1 MLPNLVSACNG
12 LGGLIPPQPHTIQQ
26 LTPLA
31 LFTLKPIVLLEDF
44 LSGEKFTNPF
54 IKYLCHCFPHRA
66 LKNIILHV
74 TLNLFLHH
82 NLYKCVLRGE
92 AIFCHLHLR
101 IHVPSNSN
109 ISHGKMNTL
118 CNER

>member
-82 NLYKCVLRGE
+82 NLYKYVFYVGRPYFVIYILG
-92 AIFCHLHLR
+92 FMCHL
-101 IHVPSNSN
+101 IQ
-109 ISHGKMNTL
+109 ISHMV
-118 CNER
+118 R